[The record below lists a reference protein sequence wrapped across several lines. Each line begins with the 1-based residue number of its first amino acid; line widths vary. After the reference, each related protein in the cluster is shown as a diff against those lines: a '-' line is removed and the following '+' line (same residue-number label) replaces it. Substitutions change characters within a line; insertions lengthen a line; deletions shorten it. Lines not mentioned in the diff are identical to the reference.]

1 MMNFIE
7 GINMDDEKFAKL
19 SIYAQNTICA
29 KVSSQLRYLRELP
42 SEGYYGRP
50 HGKGWVCPPPG
61 LDTNT
66 GASRV
71 VIGPYKTYEEYC
83 SAMYRARQVQ
93 SAIGCSGLEWPLKE
107 PELMAQF
114 TSARVFPSWEHHE
127 PKFTWID
134 PSITNMIARQIKG
147 DDGSEDWEVFLID
160 WEFTGWYPA
169 WLQGMQ
175 FCFRGGIVLRDPKQP
190 TKVTF
195 YRRSEIIPMML
206 KDFDPEPD
214 QERIAI
220 ICDLDWS
227 FY

>member
-7 GINMDDEKFAKL
+7 GTIVDDESFAKL
-19 SIYAQNTICA
+19 PIQAQNTICA

-50 HGKGWVCPPPG
+50 HGQGWVCPPPG

-66 GASRV
+66 SASRV
-71 VIGPYKTYEEYC
+71 VVGPYKTYEEYC
-83 SAMYRARQVQ
+83 SAMYRAQQVQ
-93 SAIGCSGLEWPLKE
+93 NAIGSSGMEWHPKE

-114 TSARVFPSWEHHE
+114 MSVFPGWGPHE
-127 PKFTWID
+127 PKLTWMD
-134 PSITNMIARQIKG
+134 PSITNIIARQIKG
-147 DDGSEDWEVFLID
+147 DDGSEDWEVYLID
-160 WEFTGWYPA
+160 WEYTGWYPA

-175 FCFRGGIVLRDPKQP
+175 LCFRSGILLRDPKQP
-190 TKVTF
+190 TNITF
-195 YRRSEIIPMML
+195 YRKSEILPMML

-214 QERIAI
+214 QGRIAI
-220 ICDLDWS
+220 VCGLDWS